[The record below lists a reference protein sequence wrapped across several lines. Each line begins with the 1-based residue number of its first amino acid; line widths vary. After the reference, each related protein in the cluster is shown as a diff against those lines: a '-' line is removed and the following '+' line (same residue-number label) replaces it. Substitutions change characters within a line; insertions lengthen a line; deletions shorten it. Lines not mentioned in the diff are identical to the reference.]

1 MSACCF
7 RAAPVALL
15 LGFHVL
21 PAVAGS
27 LSLGTPVV
35 QNNQYTFPVN
45 LQGEGEGVAALD
57 FRLAYD
63 PAVFAPVSAQTGNSA
78 ATAQKQVSS
87 NVAEPGEF
95 IVVMMGF
102 NQNVVQPGTVVQVVM
117 EKIGEPANGQSE
129 LAISEPTMAT
139 NEGVE
144 IDSIGHTS
152 VVKFGD
158 EKTEP
163 DPAVEKPTT
172 PEDKDTDVKTPET
185 PGESKPDAVAK
196 PSGGFRMIVAEQT
209 ENKAKGPGTPGKPGE
224 PVSKPG
230 GATAS
235 TPAGNPPAAADS
247 TALPSGDAPVAPAT
261 AKSSPTPAAVPDSTP
276 VLEGNDNTAP
286 DAMLTSKSPA
296 EKPAAAPETEETGNR
311 GALFVTLLAVA
322 LALPVSALVLLKM
335 LR

>member
-1 MSACCF
+1 M
-7 RAAPVALL
+7 VLALL
-15 LGFHVL
+15 LSLFTALH
-21 PAVAGS
+21 ASAGS
-27 LSLGTPVV
+27 LSLGTPIV

-129 LAISEPTMAT
+129 LAIAEPTMAT

-152 VVKFGD
+152 VVKFGE
-158 EKTEP
+158 EKSEP
-163 DPAVEKPTT
+163 DPAVEKPAK
-172 PEDKDTDVKTPET
+172 PEDKT
-185 PGESKPDAVAK
+185 PDAGAPGAPAVGTPDSPSK
-196 PSGGFRMIVAEQT
+196 RSGGFRFIVAEDT
-209 ENKAKGPGTPGKPGE
+209 ENKSRNEGTAGTTVNKPSGPPVAKSAEKLPA
-224 PVSKPG
+224 S
-230 GATAS
+230 AAS
-235 TPAGNPPAAADS
+235 TQLPAGDTS
-247 TALPSGDAPVAPAT
+247 TAPGLD
-261 AKSSPTPAAVPDSTP
+261 KSSPTPAALPEAEP
-276 VLEGNDNTAP
+276 ALRGNVEPGTNALITTERPNDAP
-286 DAMLTSKSPA
+286 S
-296 EKPAAAPETEETGNR
+296 AAPKTEQAGNR
-311 GALFVTLLAVA
+311 GTLSVTLLAVA
-322 LALPVSALVLLKM
+322 LALPLLALLLLKL